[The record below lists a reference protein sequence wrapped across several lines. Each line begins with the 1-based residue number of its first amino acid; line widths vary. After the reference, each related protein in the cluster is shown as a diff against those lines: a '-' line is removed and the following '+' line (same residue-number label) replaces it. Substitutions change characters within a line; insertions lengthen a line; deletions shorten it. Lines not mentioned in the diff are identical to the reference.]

1 MYIFIKEVTD
11 MIFKLPIALEDVLE
25 EIKLKPIDFM
35 ELENKLTEEE
45 LSVLE
50 VIISRNTKAE
60 YRLYIRE
67 MCLKLQKR
75 GKLPGEYV
83 RLTTI

>member
-1 MYIFIKEVTD
+1 